1 MEPKVTAVAA
11 VPKPAKVEP
20 ARKVEPPAE
29 AAEAKAAELTAAE
42 GKAKRDPEPPKA
54 PDQAEMRLVIEMDQ
68 ASGSYVYKTINR
80 ATGEVISQL
89 PRAEVLKLRDGGR
102 YAAGA
107 VIRTKA

>member
-11 VPKPAKVEP
+11 VPKPAKAEP
-20 ARKVEPPAE
+20 DRKAE
-29 AAEAKAAELTAAE
+29 FATKAAESRAAE
-42 GKAKRDPEPPKA
+42 EKAAEDKAKRVPEPPKA

-89 PRAEVLKLRDGGR
+89 PRAEVLKLRDGGE
-102 YAAGA
+102 YSAGS